1 MVLTKRSLRACSRAA
16 EPVGLIATRSSPA
29 LAAFA
34 VPHKRGWLLI
44 PALRR
49 LLKPASDLVW
59 AMRML
64 PVERPALENTLDRLG
79 HVEPAAAHRCI
90 ERHDAMCTRRR
101 QSRPMERRHEG
112 AAGGV
117 DPAIGRLPLSTW

>member
-34 VPHKRGWLLI
+34 VPHKRGW
-44 PALRR
+44 

-90 ERHDAMCTRRR
+90 ERHDAMRAQPHHELRRLV
-101 QSRPMERRHEG
+101 
-112 AAGGV
+112 AGKIV
-117 DPAIGRLPLSTW
+117 PHQQQP

>member
-16 EPVGLIATRSSPA
+16 EPVGLIATRSAPA

-49 LLKPASDLVW
+49 LLKPASNLVW
-59 AMRML
+59 AMWML

-90 ERHDAMCTRRR
+90 DRHDAMRAQPQHQLGRLVAGEVVPYQQQPQRR
-101 QSRPMERRHEG
+101 QG
-112 AAGGV
+112 
-117 DPAIGRLPLSTW
+117 